1 MPTRRRPDPEPTL
14 SIFPDKVHIG
24 DRFTDADTGDEWE
37 VVSRPV
43 TYKKGHEVRARV
55 QRPGDPGTAREK
67 QWAAHERIT
76 VRRGMAPAP
85 IRSTAKPDNDD
96 ADDVESLRREL
107 RRLRSEVLRL
117 EDDTRAREAHRPLSA
132 RDGAAAGEDPAGNL
146 DVVEAGRDAPASRH
160 RARHRRHGP
169 ARLRRQGHIVE
180 GADRPLGGPGD
191 PVHIV
196 RTIVPTE
203 AAMISDDP
211 AVAAMGRPR
220 APCSGLRAPVVD
232 VRE

>member
-1 MPTRRRPDPEPTL
+1 MLTPAKRDRAILLIHCGVVSEKYRAELRELAEKVCSDGRFAVVVAQNRDEQFRLATPLAPRPASDPLDPRGAPGSGHALGDEADSARGGQGEGEDPVRGMVLLTPPRRRPDPEPTL
-14 SIFPDKVHIG
+14 
-24 DRFTDADTGDEWE
+24 
-37 VVSRPV
+37 
-43 TYKKGHEVRARV
+43 
-55 QRPGDPGTAREK
+55 
-67 QWAAHERIT
+67 
-76 VRRGMAPAP
+76 
-85 IRSTAKPDNDD
+85 
-96 ADDVESLRREL
+96 
-107 RRLRSEVLRL
+107 
-117 EDDTRAREAHRPLSA
+117 
-132 RDGAAAGEDPAGNL
+132 
-146 DVVEAGRDAPASRH
+146 VVEAGRDAPASRH

-203 AAMISDDP
+203 AAMISDDR